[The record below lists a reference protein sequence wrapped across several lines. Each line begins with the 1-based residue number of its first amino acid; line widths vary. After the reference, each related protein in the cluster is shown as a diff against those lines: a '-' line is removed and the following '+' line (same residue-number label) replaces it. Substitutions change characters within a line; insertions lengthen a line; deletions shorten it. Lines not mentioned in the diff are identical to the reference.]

1 MALHT
6 PGLAEQHQA
15 LAPLDSR
22 YVDCDALAWQA
33 TRFPGVEVKVLV
45 EDPDTGIQ
53 TVLTRMAPGAE
64 LPDHEHVQLEQSFV
78 LEGSLVDHQGEVRA
92 GQYVWRPA
100 GSRHTARAPQ
110 GALVLGFFLKPNR
123 FFA

>member
-1 MALHT
+1 MVTPEDEIKVIGALRLEI
-6 PGLAEQHQA
+6 PIFNAFLNDADEA
-15 LAPLDSR
+15 SR
-22 YVDCDALAWQA
+22 
-33 TRFPGVEVKVLV
+33 
-45 EDPDTGIQ
+45 
-53 TVLTRMAPGAE
+53 
-64 LPDHEHVQLEQSFV
+64 
-78 LEGSLVDHQGEVRA
+78 SLVDHQGEVRA